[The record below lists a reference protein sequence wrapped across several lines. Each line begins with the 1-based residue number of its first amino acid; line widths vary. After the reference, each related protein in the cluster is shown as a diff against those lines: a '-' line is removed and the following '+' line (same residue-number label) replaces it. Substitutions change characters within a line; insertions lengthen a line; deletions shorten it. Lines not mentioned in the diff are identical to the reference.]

1 MQDYCP
7 SGSTTHLQKV
17 WNYELCLPN
26 SKQWADYKT
35 NWQSASPCW
44 LSKLCLDHSQLVSWW
59 VSLNIPVTFPFTRY
73 SWKVQCIFN
82 RRIQSCLIEI
92 SFINWTQ
99 WWNSEIVSLKQDK
112 HSNGSWYNT
121 SFGTLMY
128 FGAVVYGIFNRIY
141 IYVNCWTKKWD
152 WELLCYFHISDAI
165 YDIRKSVLLLVL
177 LPWNSSSWY
186 NVLLTDKI
194 F

>member
-1 MQDYCP
+1 MQDYCH

-128 FGAVVYGIFNRIY
+128 FGAVVYEIVNRIY
-141 IYVNCWTKKWD
+141 IYMSIVGQRSGIENYSATSTFLTQFMIS
-152 WELLCYFHISDAI
+152 ERVYCYSCCYHETLAADTM
-165 YDIRKSVLLLVL
+165 Y
-177 LPWNSSSWY
+177 Y
-186 NVLLTDKI
+186 
-194 F
+194 